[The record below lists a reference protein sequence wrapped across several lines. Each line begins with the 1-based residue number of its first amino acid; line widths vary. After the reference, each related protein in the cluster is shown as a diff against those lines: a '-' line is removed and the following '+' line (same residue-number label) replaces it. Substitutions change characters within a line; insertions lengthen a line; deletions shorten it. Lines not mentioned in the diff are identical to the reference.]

1 MSSLQFNRNQGFTTV
16 IHFRTMLKSFFLLIL
31 SFTLFTQHGSWTNI
45 SKSVSGHHYST
56 AIPTHHEF
64 TALEIELEED
74 ENLYNPSQDL
84 DAHCSIHYKLDTS
97 SYEAVLRAR
106 FLQLLSSLEQQPSSP
121 LFVLH
126 HSWKSFPA

>member
-1 MSSLQFNRNQGFTTV
+1 MSFLQFNRNKGFTTRMQ
-16 IHFRTMLKSFFLLIL
+16 FRSILEYFFLLIV
-31 SFTLFTQHGSWTNI
+31 SFTLFTQHGSVTII
-45 SKSVSGHHYST
+45 SKAVSGHHYST
-56 AIPTHHEF
+56 AVPTHHEF

-84 DAHCSIHYKLDTS
+84 DAHCSIHYKSDTS
-97 SYEAVLRAR
+97 SYEGVLRAR
-106 FLQLLSSLEQQPSSP
+106 FLQLLSSFEQQPSSP